1 MDMEYEA
8 SMNSAHSQ
16 LAIDADHAVTY
27 CDFAVNPPIIEIS
40 RLPCMAQ
47 SQLQIRTM
55 AVAGGV
61 WEGRGQRCRHHVCW
75 RISGAK
81 LDLTEACLMPG
92 ATIIGGELQLHFAAN
107 LLPPVGLCQ
116 LADDALL
123 LSVAVHAS
131 PRGAIVYQ
139 LRFEAPHE
147 PNQLNGAEVCRSSW
161 FSSAPDGAP
170 FTPVPVGTCLGV
182 LRAAAFD
189 AHAHQAGPRAWRCS
203 LILGGDTAY
212 AVHVTLAHDP
222 ATSLITTAQGIETV
236 QTEVCAHARGHTYAT
251 PRSHVSLI
259 WCARHGSA
267 ADGSCNRF
275 TQVPRAR
282 GHCSWRHRPRWRPS
296 DQSPRPALCA

>member
-1 MDMEYEA
+1 
-8 SMNSAHSQ
+8 MNSTSSLRSQ

-203 LILGGDTAY
+203 VLLGGDSVH
-212 AVHVTLAHDP
+212 AVHVALAHDP
-222 ATSLITTAQGIETV
+222 ATRSTGQGIEAL
-236 QTEVCAHARGHTYAT
+236 QTEVRVRALALLNSAHA
-251 PRSHVSLI
+251 SLLV
-259 WCARHGSA
+259 WSAPLGSA
-267 ADGSCNRF
+267 AGGSCNSFYKVR
-275 TQVPRAR
+275 RAR
-282 GHCSWRHRPRWRPS
+282 GDCSWRHRPRWRPS
-296 DQSPRPALCA
+296 GQSPRSALRA